1 METTYKIIDMERISE
16 NGTVVKT
23 GCIIIARE
31 KENYTN
37 DGLPAERAYRA
48 ITNIS
53 VTFEREEGSSFI
65 PYEELTEDIV
75 VGWVKEKI
83 GEEGISEIESQLK
96 KEIDKQKVI
105 TVTGT
110 PW

>member
-23 GCIIIARE
+23 GCVIIARE

-53 VTFEREEGSSFI
+53 VTFEKEEGTPFI
-65 PYEELTEDIV
+65 PFEELTEEIV
-75 VGWVKEKI
+75 IDWVKEKL
-83 GEEGISEIESQLK
+83 GQEGVLEIENRLQ
-96 KEIDKQKVI
+96 KEIDKQKVA
-105 TVTGT
+105 TLNGT